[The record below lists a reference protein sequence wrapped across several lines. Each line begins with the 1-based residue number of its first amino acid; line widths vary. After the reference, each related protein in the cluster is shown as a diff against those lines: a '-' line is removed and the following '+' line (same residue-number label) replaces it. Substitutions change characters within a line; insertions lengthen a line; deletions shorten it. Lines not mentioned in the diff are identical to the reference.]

1 MASAIWYLHDCDIIY
16 RDLKGDNVL
25 VWSLDESSVLNVK
38 LSDYGISCF
47 ATPQGVAGE
56 EGTPGY
62 QAPEIR
68 TGVGY
73 DEKVIETHTISPEI
87 IFIFILFYFLL
98 FKVSFRLFYFRGGL
112 SMRKVFAIFHEF
124 IF

>member
-1 MASAIWYLHDCDIIY
+1 M
-16 RDLKGDNVL
+16 L
-25 VWSLDESSVLNVK
+25 VWSLDESSLLNVK

-68 TGVGY
+68 TGIGY
-73 DEKVIETHTISPEI
+73 DEKVKELKER
-87 IFIFILFYFLL
+87 
-98 FKVSFRLFYFRGGL
+98 VAEL
-112 SMRKVFAIFHEF
+112 SSSCDCMLWPAKATWQNEMCLTNPNPKFMKTF
-124 IF
+124 

>member
-1 MASAIWYLHDCDIIY
+1 M
-16 RDLKGDNVL
+16 L
-25 VWSLDESSVLNVK
+25 VWSLDESTLLNVK

-73 DEKVIETHTISPEI
+73 DEKVMEEKRFRTEDIMLIECYLVVLRPCIRV
-87 IFIFILFYFLL
+87 LL
-98 FKVSFRLFYFRGGL
+98 PNVW
-112 SMRKVFAIFHEF
+112 
-124 IF
+124 

>member
-1 MASAIWYLHDCDIIY
+1 M
-16 RDLKGDNVL
+16 
-25 VWSLDESSVLNVK
+25 DESALLNVK

-47 ATPQGVAGE
+47 ATPQGVDGE

-73 DEKVIETHTISPEI
+73 DEKVMKSQT
-87 IFIFILFYFLL
+87 
-98 FKVSFRLFYFRGGL
+98 
-112 SMRKVFAIFHEF
+112 
-124 IF
+124 

>member
-1 MASAIWYLHDCDIIY
+1 MLLVFLVSSYFQFFFLGQVASAIWYLHDCDIIY
-16 RDLKGDNVL
+16 RDLKADNVL
-25 VWSLDESSVLNVK
+25 VWSLDETSLLNVK

-73 DEKVIETHTISPEI
+73 DEKVIGSE
-87 IFIFILFYFLL
+87 
-98 FKVSFRLFYFRGGL
+98 
-112 SMRKVFAIFHEF
+112 
-124 IF
+124 

>member
-1 MASAIWYLHDCDIIY
+1 M
-16 RDLKGDNVL
+16 L
-25 VWSLDESSVLNVK
+25 VWSLDESSLLNVK

-73 DEKVIETHTISPEI
+73 DEKVMEEESCGTEDVMLIKR
-87 IFIFILFYFLL
+87 FLD
-98 FKVSFRLFYFRGGL
+98 VR
-112 SMRKVFAIFHEF
+112 
-124 IF
+124 

>member
-1 MASAIWYLHDCDIIY
+1 MKDATSFPCELLLVSLVSSYFRYIFCQVASAIWYLHDCGIIY
-16 RDLKGDNVL
+16 RDLKADNVL
-25 VWSLDESSVLNVK
+25 VWSLDETSLLNVK

-73 DEKVIETHTISPEI
+73 DEKVIGS
-87 IFIFILFYFLL
+87 
-98 FKVSFRLFYFRGGL
+98 
-112 SMRKVFAIFHEF
+112 
-124 IF
+124 

>member
-1 MASAIWYLHDCDIIY
+1 MTFPFWSQVASAIWYLHDCDIIY

-25 VWSLDESSVLNVK
+25 VWSLDESTLLNVK

-73 DEKVIETHTISPEI
+73 DEKVMEEKRWGTEDVLLIERYLMS
-87 IFIFILFYFLL
+87 
-98 FKVSFRLFYFRGGL
+98 
-112 SMRKVFAIFHEF
+112 
-124 IF
+124 

>member
-1 MASAIWYLHDCDIIY
+1 MTNHKRPRMDKINTDFVSHVILTFPFWFQVASAIWYLHDCDIIY

-25 VWSLDESSVLNVK
+25 VWSLDESTLLNVK

-73 DEKVIETHTISPEI
+73 DEKVMKE
-87 IFIFILFYFLL
+87 
-98 FKVSFRLFYFRGGL
+98 KR
-112 SMRKVFAIFHEF
+112 
-124 IF
+124 

>member
-1 MASAIWYLHDCDIIY
+1 MLLVFLVSSYFHFFQVASAIWYLHDCDIIY
-16 RDLKGDNVL
+16 RDLKADNVL
-25 VWSLDESSVLNVK
+25 VWSLDETSLLNVK

-73 DEKVIETHTISPEI
+73 DEKVIGSE
-87 IFIFILFYFLL
+87 
-98 FKVSFRLFYFRGGL
+98 
-112 SMRKVFAIFHEF
+112 
-124 IF
+124 

>member
-1 MASAIWYLHDCDIIY
+1 MKDATSFPCELLLVSLVSSYFHYFFCQVASAIWYLHDCDIIY
-16 RDLKGDNVL
+16 RDLKADNVL
-25 VWSLDESSVLNVK
+25 VWSLDETSLLNVK

-73 DEKVIETHTISPEI
+73 DEKVIGS
-87 IFIFILFYFLL
+87 
-98 FKVSFRLFYFRGGL
+98 K
-112 SMRKVFAIFHEF
+112 
-124 IF
+124 

>member
-1 MASAIWYLHDCDIIY
+1 M
-16 RDLKGDNVL
+16 L
-25 VWSLDESSVLNVK
+25 VWSLDESSLLNVK

-73 DEKVIETHTISPEI
+73 DEKVVE
-87 IFIFILFYFLL
+87 
-98 FKVSFRLFYFRGGL
+98 
-112 SMRKVFAIFHEF
+112 
-124 IF
+124 

>member
-1 MASAIWYLHDCDIIY
+1 MFQVASAIWYLHDCDIIY

-25 VWSLDESSVLNVK
+25 VWSLDESTLVNVK

-73 DEKVIETHTISPEI
+73 DEKVMEEKRCRAAEVMLIEPYINV
-87 IFIFILFYFLL
+87 L
-98 FKVSFRLFYFRGGL
+98 KVC
-112 SMRKVFAIFHEF
+112 VFALAMLATVRPL
-124 IF
+124 

>member
-1 MASAIWYLHDCDIIY
+1 MKRKNFFFRCWRKASACVKDATSFPCELVFPIFFFLGQVASAIWYLHDCDIIY
-16 RDLKGDNVL
+16 RDLKADNVL
-25 VWSLDESSVLNVK
+25 VWSLDETSLLNVK

-73 DEKVIETHTISPEI
+73 DEKVIGSE
-87 IFIFILFYFLL
+87 
-98 FKVSFRLFYFRGGL
+98 
-112 SMRKVFAIFHEF
+112 
-124 IF
+124 

>member
-1 MASAIWYLHDCDIIY
+1 MKDATSFPCELLLVSLVSSYFHYFFFQVASAIWYLHDCDIIY
-16 RDLKGDNVL
+16 RDLKADNVL
-25 VWSLDESSVLNVK
+25 VWSLDETSLLNVK

-68 TGVGY
+68 IGVGY
-73 DEKVIETHTISPEI
+73 DEKVIGS
-87 IFIFILFYFLL
+87 
-98 FKVSFRLFYFRGGL
+98 K
-112 SMRKVFAIFHEF
+112 
-124 IF
+124 

>member
-1 MASAIWYLHDCDIIY
+1 MITFAFLLSQVASAIWYLHDCDIIY
-16 RDLKGDNVL
+16 RDLKADNVL
-25 VWSLDESSVLNVK
+25 VWSLDESNLLNVK

-47 ATPQGVAGE
+47 ATPQGVSGE

-73 DEKVIETHTISPEI
+73 DEKVTNEKRCKTEDVMLIKCY
-87 IFIFILFYFLL
+87 LD
-98 FKVSFRLFYFRGGL
+98 VQRLC
-112 SMRKVFAIFHEF
+112 VFGSAC
-124 IF
+124 

>member
-1 MASAIWYLHDCDIIY
+1 MKDATSFPCELLLVSLVSSHFHYIFCQVASAIWYLHDCGIIY
-16 RDLKGDNVL
+16 RDLKADNVL
-25 VWSLDESSVLNVK
+25 VWSLDETSLLNVK

-73 DEKVIETHTISPEI
+73 DEKVIGS
-87 IFIFILFYFLL
+87 
-98 FKVSFRLFYFRGGL
+98 
-112 SMRKVFAIFHEF
+112 
-124 IF
+124 

>member
-1 MASAIWYLHDCDIIY
+1 MKDATSFPCELVFPFFFFCQVASAIWYLHDCDIIY
-16 RDLKGDNVL
+16 RDLKADNVL
-25 VWSLDESSVLNVK
+25 VWSLDETSVLNVK

-73 DEKVIETHTISPEI
+73 DEKVIGS
-87 IFIFILFYFLL
+87 
-98 FKVSFRLFYFRGGL
+98 K
-112 SMRKVFAIFHEF
+112 
-124 IF
+124 

>member
-1 MASAIWYLHDCDIIY
+1 M
-16 RDLKGDNVL
+16 L
-25 VWSLDESSVLNVK
+25 VWSLDESTLVNVK

-73 DEKVIETHTISPEI
+73 DEKVMEEKRCRASEVMLIEPY
-87 IFIFILFYFLL
+87 LDVL
-98 FKVSFRLFYFRGGL
+98 KVCVLALAMLATVRPL
-112 SMRKVFAIFHEF
+112 
-124 IF
+124 

>member
-1 MASAIWYLHDCDIIY
+1 M
-16 RDLKGDNVL
+16 L
-25 VWSLDESSVLNVK
+25 VWSLDVNSLLNVK

-73 DEKVIETHTISPEI
+73 DEKVSKLESETKNLQP
-87 IFIFILFYFLL
+87 ILEMA
-98 FKVSFRLFYFRGGL
+98 SRWCT
-112 SMRKVFAIFHEF
+112 
-124 IF
+124 

>member
-1 MASAIWYLHDCDIIY
+1 M
-16 RDLKGDNVL
+16 
-25 VWSLDESSVLNVK
+25 WSLDETSLLNVK

-73 DEKVIETHTISPEI
+73 DEKVPDWLGVTHFYWSLI
-87 IFIFILFYFLL
+87 IGKLPRGFASSGVILG
-98 FKVSFRLFYFRGGL
+98 RREG
-112 SMRKVFAIFHEF
+112 
-124 IF
+124 